1 MKFIIKNYWY
11 RRKKEAMRGQF
22 ANKLVEAGRRKYS
35 FGGDFRLQ
43 RDKRPRQKRESPEGE
58 F

>member
-1 MKFIIKNYWY
+1 
-11 RRKKEAMRGQF
+11 MRGQF

-35 FGGDFRLQ
+35 FGGGNFRLL

>member
-1 MKFIIKNYWY
+1 
-11 RRKKEAMRGQF
+11 MRGQF